1 MQNTLTITMVVIVTM
16 YWFKNKNFP
25 KFKIK
30 IK

>member
-1 MQNTLTITMVVIVTM
+1 MQNKLTITMAVTM

>member
-1 MQNTLTITMVVIVTM
+1 MQNKLTITMVIAM
-16 YWFKNKNFP
+16 YWFKNKNSP